1 MSAQHTPA
9 QAEAIEVADAN
20 LNNADL
26 PLYSQVVEINAEL
39 LESLE
44 RIANGREMSGQF
56 THAETVMRYQE
67 MARAAIAKAEGRS

>member
-39 LESLE
+39 LRAAVAALTIVNRDNPDGS
-44 RIANGREMSGQF
+44 IANDL
-56 THAETVMRYQE
+56 
-67 MARAAIAKAEGRS
+67 RAAIAKAEGRS